1 MAPLKGKTALIT
13 GGTAGIGLA
22 CAEAMLAAGAEAVVI
37 NGRNG
42 DRGERAVAA
51 ITSRFPHARL
61 GLALGD
67 MAEVTDTQ
75 AVVATAIGQ
84 LGRVDVLV
92 NSTGTNDF
100 PMLLHKT
107 PIEEIPGILRR
118 CLFAQLLSCRAVL
131 PHMRAANGGCIIN
144 IASDAA
150 KIPTPGESVI
160 GAAMAG
166 IVMFTRALAIEGK
179 RNGIRANVLTPSL
192 VSGTEF
198 YERIMADPFAG
209 KLFAKAVPKAE
220 LGLVS
225 MTDLAEFVV
234 FVASPAASK
243 MTGQALSVTGGI
255 SAL

>member
-1 MAPLKGKTALIT
+1 MKPLKGKTVLIT
-13 GGTAGIGLA
+13 GGTAGIGKA

-37 NGRNG
+37 NGRSRE
-42 DRGERAVAA
+42 RGERALAA
-51 ITSRFPHARL
+51 IAADFPHARI

-67 MAEVTDTQ
+67 MAKVADAQ
-75 AVVATAIGQ
+75 SVVAAALGQ
-84 LGRVDVLV
+84 LGRIDILV

-100 PMLLHKT
+100 PVLLHKI
-107 PIEEIPGILRR
+107 PIDEVPGILER
-118 CLFAQLLSCRAVL
+118 CLFAQLLSCRAAL
-131 PHMRAANGGCIIN
+131 PHMREAKHGCIIN

-150 KIPTPGESVI
+150 KIPTPGESII

-225 MTDLAEFVV
+225 MTDLAEFAV
-234 FVASPAASK
+234 FLASPAASK